1 MFVSVGTSITQVND
15 SLVKMDIAELA
26 HRIKNPKEQFK
37 NRIDQLRIAKAIS
50 EQRYKELKKSLPYFT
65 CANLHPLIRRKEYF
79 SGISSFVVD
88 IDHVS
93 RTDSTLSQ
101 VVDKVRQDN
110 RVLLQFV
117 SPGNDGVKILFRLK
131 EMCKDAVQFSAFYKI
146 FVKRFA
152 LENQLENC
160 VDYKTSDVT
169 RACFISCD
177 EDAYF
182 NPDCEAID
190 MNLILPE
197 YNFDEA
203 IQELK
208 EAEKFLKS
216 LPKADNP
223 QQKLDEE
230 VFNKIKQKLNPK
242 ARIVREKNHYQPDE
256 LEDFVK
262 KINAKSLE
270 LGLDI
275 IRNEPIHY
283 GRKLQF
289 KTDIHWCEINVFH
302 GKRGY
307 SVVKSPKTGSNLQL
321 ADLMCQAILEL
332 LDYEHE
338 PPKK

>member
-15 SLVKMDIAELA
+15 NLVKMDIAELA

-79 SGISSFVVD
+79 TGIFCFVVD

-93 RTDSTLSQ
+93 RTETTLDQ
-101 VVDKVRQDN
+101 ITEKLKNDP

-117 SPGNDGVKILFRLK
+117 SPGNDGVKLLFRLK

-152 LENQLENC
+152 VENQLETC
-160 VDYKTSDVT
+160 VDFKTSDVT
-169 RACFISCD
+169 RACFISYD
-177 EDAYF
+177 EDAFF
-182 NPDCEAID
+182 NPECEAID
-190 MNLILPE
+190 MNTVLPE
-197 YNFDEA
+197 YNFDA
-203 IQELK
+203 ALLELK

-223 QQKLDEE
+223 QQKLEE
-230 VFNKIKQKLNPK
+230 DVFNKIKQKLNPK
-242 ARIVREKNHYQPDE
+242 ARIVKEKNHYQPEE
-256 LEDFVK
+256 LDDFVK
-262 KINAKSLE
+262 KIGAKSVE
-270 LGLDI
+270 LGLELKL
-275 IRNEPIHY
+275 NEPIHY